1 MFLKAL
7 HLYLEK
13 NQKTWELYVSDESLY
28 CVPEINITLDV
39 NYKGIQILKKLKKI
53 IEDSEYLGQYNKVLA
68 QGNGHY
74 KIQPQIADKGFS
86 GPSKF

>member
-28 CVPEINITLDV
+28 FVPEINITLMLT
-39 NYKGIQILKKLKKI
+39 N
-53 IEDSEYLGQYNKVLA
+53 
-68 QGNGHY
+68 
-74 KIQPQIADKGFS
+74 
-86 GPSKF
+86 